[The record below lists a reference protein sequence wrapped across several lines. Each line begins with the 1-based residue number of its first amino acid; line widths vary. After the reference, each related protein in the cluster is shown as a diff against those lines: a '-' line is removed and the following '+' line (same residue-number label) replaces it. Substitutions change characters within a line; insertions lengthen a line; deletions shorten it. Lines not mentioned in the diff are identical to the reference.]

1 MSIVVTGATGQLGRL
16 VVASLLDRGAAAT
29 EIVATGRSS
38 ERLATLTELGVR
50 TAELDYDDPDA
61 AVFSADDVVLL
72 VSGSEV
78 GKRVEQHGKVI
89 DAAARAGVARIVYTS
104 VAHADDTTIVVA
116 PEHVATEEL
125 LAASVLQHTILRNGW
140 YSENYL
146 PTFQQAQQGGA
157 VLTSAGEGRVSSA
170 TRADYAE
177 AAAVVLSTGG
187 HENAIYELGGDEPW
201 TMGDLASTFAD
212 VIGRPVELQAVTA
225 AEHRSI
231 LTQAGLDEPTADF
244 VVELDRSTAADDL
257 LVTTG
262 DLSRLMGRPTTP
274 IQDTVKTWR

>member
-16 VVASLLDRGAAAT
+16 VVASLLDRGVAAT

-89 DAAARAGVARIVYTS
+89 DAAAQAGVARIVYTS

-116 PEHVATEEL
+116 PEHVAAEEL
-125 LAASVLQHTILRNGW
+125 LAASGLQHTILRNGW

-187 HENAIYELGGDEPW
+187 HENAIYELGGDKPW

-225 AEHRSI
+225 AEQRSI

-244 VVELDRSTAADDL
+244 VVGLDRSTAADDL

-262 DLSRLMGRPTTP
+262 DLSRLIGRPTTP
-274 IQDTVKTWR
+274 IQDTVRTWR

>member
-16 VVASLLDRGAAAT
+16 VVASLLDRGVAAT

-157 VLTSAGEGRVSSA
+157 VLTSAGEGGAYPAPPARTMPKRQRSCSPLVD
-170 TRADYAE
+170 TR
-177 AAAVVLSTGG
+177 
-187 HENAIYELGGDEPW
+187 
-201 TMGDLASTFAD
+201 M
-212 VIGRPVELQAVTA
+212 
-225 AEHRSI
+225 
-231 LTQAGLDEPTADF
+231 
-244 VVELDRSTAADDL
+244 RSTSSG
-257 LVTTG
+257 VTSPGPWGTSRAPSPTSSVG
-262 DLSRLMGRPTTP
+262 PSSCRLSRLLSTDRYSPRPDSTSPRRTSWSSLTEAPLPTTSSSP
-274 IQDTVKTWR
+274 PATCPD